1 MLREDSD
8 YLMSR
13 LRNETGSAMM
23 MAVIILFVILGIGTA
38 LMMTAQAQH
47 TTAANQQGAENSYSM
62 AEAALNAQIYA
73 LSVSWPTP
81 NNAPGTSST
90 YPSNYGYPSSCNSSN
105 AGYSYCPSSID
116 LQAYPSN
123 TQTCP
128 TGTPG
133 DAWSSNPSRSAWTTY
148 VRDAGPAGSSTQKFF
163 TDATEKTAVP
173 YNAASSFTTS
183 GNNYVWVRAVGTVN
197 CKTSVVVAEVS
208 MQTLSLIFPKDVLNA
223 NGFTI
228 TDNGNKTI
236 LNTADVN
243 GGNNSQI
250 SVRCGGTSYTPP
262 PPSSCVTYGNVNQIS
277 PTSPTSSSTWVNP
290 PAPSPVLTSAQL
302 ADAKAMAQ
310 ADGTYIPSTT
320 DCGSITAS
328 QLAGAMVYIEGSSS
342 CAISISSNPVIN
354 TQASPGVLILAN
366 GTISFTGS
374 ATFYG
379 LIYGANLSGSTAS
392 IVNLNGTSTVV
403 GGIAVDGT
411 ASMSLG
417 SSGNGVDCSSGNK
430 CGDLMFDSAAF
441 NNIVGFGGA
450 DQTPNT
456 FRQLPASQ

>member
-1 MLREDSD
+1 MNRFRS
-8 YLMSR
+8 
-13 LRNETGSAMM
+13 ETGSAMM
-23 MAVIILFVILGIGTA
+23 MAVIILFVLLGMGTA

-47 TTAANQQGAENSYSM
+47 TVAANQQGAENSYSM

-73 LSVSWPTP
+73 LSVAWPTA
-81 NNAPGTSST
+81 NNGPGTSVT

-105 AGYSYCPSSID
+105 AGYSYCPSASD
-116 LQAYPSN
+116 LAPPAYPSN

-133 DAWSSNPSRSAWTTY
+133 DAWSSNPTRSAWTTY

-173 YNAASSFTTS
+173 YNAASSFTTA
-183 GNNYVWVRAVGTVN
+183 GNNYLWVRAVGTVN
-197 CKTSVVVAEVS
+197 CKTSVLVAEVS
-208 MQTLSLIFPKDVLNA
+208 MQTLSLIFPADVLNA

-243 GGNNSQI
+243 GGSNSLI

-277 PTSPTSSSTWVNP
+277 PSSPTSVNTWVNP
-290 PAPSPVLTSAQL
+290 PASSPVLSSTQL

-310 ADGTYIPSTT
+310 AAGTYIPSTT
-320 DCGSITAS
+320 ACGSITAS
-328 QLAGAMVYIEGSSS
+328 QLAGAIVYIEGSSS
-342 CAISISSNPVIN
+342 CAISIASNPVIN
-354 TQASPGVLILAN
+354 SQASPGVLILAN
-366 GTISFTGS
+366 GTLSFTGS
-374 ATFYG
+374 GTYYG
-379 LIYGANLSGSTAS
+379 LIYGANLSGSSAS

-403 GGIAVDGT
+403 GGIAVDGN

-417 SSGNGVDCSSGNK
+417 SSGNGVDCSPSNK